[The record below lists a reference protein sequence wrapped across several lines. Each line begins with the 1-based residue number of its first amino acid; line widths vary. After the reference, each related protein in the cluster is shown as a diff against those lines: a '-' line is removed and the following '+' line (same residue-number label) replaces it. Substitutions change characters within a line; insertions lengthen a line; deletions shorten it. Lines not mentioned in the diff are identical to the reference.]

1 MSQNPTL
8 PLSAVRALLLS
19 AQGLLQP
26 PARPAQKEDVL
37 ETIRRIGALQI
48 DTIHVVA
55 RAPYFILFSRLGEYD
70 PAWLDEH
77 LAERRLFEYWA
88 HAACF
93 VPIEDY
99 PLYHHRMHKETQ
111 RYYSPEWG
119 EQHSQTIQAVL
130 ERVRT
135 GGEVRS
141 ADFERTDGKKGTWWD
156 WKIEK
161 VVLEYLHTTGEL
173 MIARREKFQRV
184 YDLRERILPGFDESS
199 ALPMDAAQDELAVR
213 SVRSLGAVPARWVP
227 DYYRLPKQGMP
238 ARLERLVDQGRLL
251 RIAVEGWNE
260 PAYIH
265 PASLPLLEQ
274 AASGEPVPS
283 VTTLL
288 SPFDPLVAD
297 RARALELF
305 NFDFSIECYL
315 PQPKRRYG
323 YFSLPI
329 LYQGD
334 LVGRIDAKAHR
345 NNSAGKPGIFEVKS
359 LYLEPRVNPSE
370 ELASDLAAALQRCAD
385 WHRTPQVEVRVT
397 APEPFAA
404 MLNKYLISPQ
414 SR

>member
-1 MSQNPTL
+1 MSQIPTL

-26 PARPAQKEDVL
+26 PSRPAQKEDVL

-93 VPIEDY
+93 IPIEDY

-119 EQHSQTIQAVL
+119 ERQSQTIEAVM
-130 ERVRT
+130 ERIRA

-141 ADFERTDGKKGTWWD
+141 ADFERTDGKRGTWWD

-161 VVLEYLHTTGEL
+161 QVLEYLHTTGEL

-184 YDLRERILPGFDESS
+184 YDLRERILPGFDESG
-199 ALPMDAAQDELAVR
+199 ALPMDAAQDELAAR
-213 SVRSLGAVPARWVP
+213 SVRYLGAVLPAGSQIIIACPSRACP
-227 DYYRLPKQGMP
+227 P
-238 ARLERLVDQGRLL
+238 AWSAWSTRD
-251 RIAVEGWNE
+251 ASC
-260 PAYIH
+260 
-265 PASLPLLEQ
+265 ASLSRAGRNLPTSTLRTSPSSNRPPT
-274 AASGEPVPS
+274 ASQRLQSPPCSPPS
-283 VTTLL
+283 IPWLRT
-288 SPFDPLVAD
+288 

-305 NFDFSIECYL
+305 NFDYSIECYL

-329 LYQGD
+329 LHQGA

-345 NNSAGKPGIFEVKS
+345 KGGIVMPGG
-359 LYLEPRVNPSE
+359 
-370 ELASDLAAALQRCAD
+370 
-385 WHRTPQVEVRVT
+385 
-397 APEPFAA
+397 
-404 MLNKYLISPQ
+404 
-414 SR
+414 